1 MISSRIAQKEKACPR
16 PRPSSAEW
24 DIFGL
29 EGEECDQEGWQ
40 GGCWLVDWENGS
52 CTCGLFGFNVP
63 F

>member
-24 DIFGL
+24 DVFGL
-29 EGEECDQEGWQ
+29 EGEECDRRGGKADAGWWT
-40 GGCWLVDWENGS
+40 GENGS
-52 CTCGLFGFNVP
+52 FTCGLFGFNVP